1 MHNHDS
7 LKGLLR
13 ESLGET
19 ILTDIFLR
27 QCTNP
32 GKRIERKIMYFC
44 VEELPV
50 SIPTSRRDSRGR
62 PIVKNRFIDVAF
74 FVGAGKS
81 AAYHGDVFSIGI
93 EVKSNP
99 DDLIGDQKIQH
110 YIGKTDFFYL
120 AVEDWLIVEALK
132 KAQGLPGIGVIS
144 LSSGH
149 IVKPAIRQDV
159 TASIRQQLLL
169 RVLFHHN
176 ARQIH
181 FTIPKEIIYD
191 TFQVVP
197 SSSEDDQKGSSTKS
211 SICQTN
217 KTKCTMNFVGNR
229 TRETRPTRLELK
241 SGKFSLWK
249 GSDQAPELFDY
260 AEGQLTGI
268 EIRKR
273 ETRNGEMVYCD
284 FHMINGEDRFDIST
298 LASSC
303 VTADI
308 VSRLKNVQDPVHSM
322 LRIDAW
328 LNNKFTN
335 VVMKENGHPVVHAT
349 LPRVQRIDRGFKVEL
364 DSSSRDAAVMKIIE
378 ELNEKLLHK
387 N

>member
-1 MHNHDS
+1 MHNHDY

-19 ILTDIFLR
+19 VLTDIFLR
-27 QCTNP
+27 QCTTP

-50 SIPTSRRDSRGR
+50 SIPTSRRDSRAR

-81 AAYHGDVFSIGI
+81 AAYHGDVFSVGL
-93 EVKSNP
+93 EVKANLY
-99 DDLIGDQKIQH
+99 DLIGDQKIQH

-181 FTIPKEIIYD
+181 FTIPKEIIDD

-197 SSSEDDQKGSSTKS
+197 FSCENDPKGSSSNKNL
-211 SICQTN
+211 CLTN
-217 KTKCTMNFVGNR
+217 KNQKVMNFVGIR
-229 TRETRPTRLELK
+229 TPESRPVRLELK
-241 SGKFSLWK
+241 NGKLAVWK
-249 GSDQAPELFDY
+249 GPDQAPELFDY
-260 AEGQLTGI
+260 AEGQLLGI
-268 EIRKR
+268 ELRRR
-273 ETRNGEMVYCD
+273 ETRNGEMVYAD
-284 FHMINGEDRFDIST
+284 FHMRNGDERFDIST
-298 LASSC
+298 IASSC
-303 VTADI
+303 VTADLI
-308 VSRLKNVQDPVHSM
+308 SRLKNVQDPINST

-328 LNNKFTN
+328 QNNRYTN
-335 VVMKENGHPVVHAT
+335 VVVRENGRPVGHAT
-349 LPRVQRIDRGFKVEL
+349 LPRVQRVDRGFKVEL
-364 DSSSRDAAVMKIIE
+364 DSSARDAAVTAIIE
-378 ELNEKLLHK
+378 ELNAKLQPK
-387 N
+387 S